1 MFQHSQILVNRGSRQ
16 VAQSRKLAHIDLLG
30 NICRIVLVKQCWD
43 IILGGLWPPDGH
55 PLRLCIG
62 HIMALFNFGK
72 KKEVKKETGCCCGST
87 APKAEEIGCCCGS
100 APKAENTC
108 CCGKNTIKVLGSGCK
123 NCHDLYEASKT
134 AVQNLG
140 LAIEVEYVTDME
152 KIMEYGVM
160 SMPALVVNE
169 KVVSMGKVLKA
180 TDVEKL
186 LHKLGF

>member
-1 MFQHSQILVNRGSRQ
+1 
-16 VAQSRKLAHIDLLG
+16 
-30 NICRIVLVKQCWD
+30 
-43 IILGGLWPPDGH
+43 
-55 PLRLCIG
+55 
-62 HIMALFNFGK
+62 MALFNFGK

-87 APKAEEIGCCCGS
+87 